1 LGNLARRTGSASARA
16 ALESLSGLTAQ
27 HQNGEGVLRAANVV
41 EDVWEDLK
49 P

>member
-1 LGNLARRTGSASARA
+1 M
-16 ALESLSGLTAQ
+16 ALTDRPQDA
-27 HQNGEGVLRAANVV
+27 EGVLRAANVV